1 LECYA
6 SEFTVSKLLGYN
18 SSYDVINGDFRIGTQ
33 LRRKLHGSEQGASS
47 KGNVLVVVPIIDVHL
62 Y

>member
-6 SEFTVSKLLGYN
+6 LNFMVSKVLGYN
-18 SSYDVINGDFRIGTQ
+18 SSYDVIDWDFRIGTQ
-33 LRRKLHGSEQGASS
+33 FRRKLHGSEQGVSS
-47 KGNVLVVVPIIDVHL
+47 KGNVLVVVPIIDVHQ

>member
-1 LECYA
+1 M
-6 SEFTVSKLLGYN
+6 VSKVLGYN
-18 SSYDVINGDFRIGTQ
+18 SSYDVIDGDFRIGTQ

-47 KGNVLVVVPIIDVHL
+47 KGNVLVVVLIIDVHQ

>member
-47 KGNVLVVVPIIDVHL
+47 KGNVLVVVLIIDVHQ

>member
-1 LECYA
+1 MECYA
-6 SEFTVSKLLGYN
+6 LHFMVSKVLGYN
-18 SSYDVINGDFRIGTQ
+18 SSYDVIDGDFRIGTQ

-47 KGNVLVVVPIIDVHL
+47 KGNVLVVVLIIDVHQ